1 MENTSNITNTI
12 IETINIIFKNLF
24 TSIDNNLYEIL
35 DDLVFVNKNI
45 LTDKY
50 FDKLFGT
57 TTANGILLIANSLLI
72 GFLIYFGAKSM
83 MANFTYSKIETP
95 QQFIFKCIIYG
106 ICMNCS
112 FFIVEQIIDLN
123 SNISNI
129 IRGIGEDIFGKNI
142 CFTTLIKQINAVQDN
157 SENIDIFSLEG
168 IIQGTLR
175 ISLINLL
182 FSYSLRY
189 VLIKVLV
196 LLSPFAFLSLTLEG
210 TSHFFKSWYKS
221 LFSLLVIQNFVAIVL
236 LLLFSTDYTKQN
248 TLNKFI
254 YLGAIYALIKANT
267 IVRELFGGLSTT
279 VQSGITSLK
288 LKN

>member
-142 CFTTLIKQINAVQDN
+142 CFTTLIKQINAVQEN

-168 IIQGTLR
+168 LIQGTLR

-196 LLSPFAFLSLTLEG
+196 LISPFAFLSLTLEG

>member
-168 IIQGTLR
+168 LIQGTLR

-196 LLSPFAFLSLTLEG
+196 LISPFAFLSLTLEG